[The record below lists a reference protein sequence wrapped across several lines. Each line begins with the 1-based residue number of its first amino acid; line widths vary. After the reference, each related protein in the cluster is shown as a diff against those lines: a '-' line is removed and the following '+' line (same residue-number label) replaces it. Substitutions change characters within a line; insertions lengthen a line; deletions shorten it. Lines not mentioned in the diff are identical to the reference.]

1 MTLPLSRAGAP
12 DIETYQRVQQF
23 YAHQMQLLDD
33 GSVEEWAKTFTEDG
47 TFAANAH
54 PAPTTGRA
62 AIASAA
68 GQAVAELKRAGLVRR
83 HWLGMITVGSRPDDT
98 LLARC
103 YALVIST
110 PKGGQ
115 SGVHV
120 STVCEDVLVRNGDE
134 LLVRE
139 RRVARDDLA

>member
-1 MTLPLSRAGAP
+1 MTLPLHRAGAP
-12 DIETYQRVQQF
+12 DTETYHRVQHF

-33 GSVEEWAKTFTEDG
+33 GSVERWSETFTEDG

-54 PAPTTGRA
+54 PEPTTGRG
-62 AIASAA
+62 AIAEAA
-68 GQAVAELKRAGLVRR
+68 RRASTELARAGVVRR
-83 HWLGMITVGSRPDDT
+83 HWLGMVTVSTQPAGT

-115 SGVHV
+115 AGVHV
-120 STVCEDVLVRNGDE
+120 STVCEDVLVPDGDDF
-134 LLVRE
+134 LVRE
-139 RRVARDDLA
+139 RRVTRDDLG